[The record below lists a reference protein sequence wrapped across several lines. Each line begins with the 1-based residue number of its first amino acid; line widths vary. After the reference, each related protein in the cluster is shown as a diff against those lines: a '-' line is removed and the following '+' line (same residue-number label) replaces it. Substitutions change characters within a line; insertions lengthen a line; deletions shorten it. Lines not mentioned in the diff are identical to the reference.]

1 MVAPQHYHLLRTV
14 DLHRQNQQQHLDRKI
29 AAVHVVPQEH
39 VLRCLAAAPHLW
51 LQQFEEI
58 VELSVEVADDGDGVI
73 DGHQVWLGLCLGQ
86 RLLKMEAAYLTMR
99 A

>member
-1 MVAPQHYHLLRTV
+1 VVAPQHYHLLRTV
-14 DLHRQNQQQHLDRKI
+14 DLHRQDQQQHLDRKV

-39 VLRCLAAAPHLW
+39 VLRCLAVAAHVG

-73 DGHQVWLGLCLGQ
+73 DGHQIRFGLCLGQ
-86 RLLKMEAAYLTMR
+86 
-99 A
+99 